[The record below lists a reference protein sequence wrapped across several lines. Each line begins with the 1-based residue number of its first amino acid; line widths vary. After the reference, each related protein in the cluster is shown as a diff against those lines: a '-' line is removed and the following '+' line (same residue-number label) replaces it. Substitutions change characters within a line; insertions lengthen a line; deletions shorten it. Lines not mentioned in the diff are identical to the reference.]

1 MDVRP
6 GSFAAAGRSRRGPT
20 AAVCALA
27 LLVSIAPA
35 AAQDLRQY
43 QSLVLAYAA
52 GDDQAI
58 DQMLEWSRPWL
69 DEALQPLNKA
79 SDPWQPWR
87 LSRIAAATMLHTDA
101 AIRLLEVD
109 KTTEAETHLDFA
121 SRLLHRTV
129 GAAELRHFAG
139 LWYVAMSRY
148 LRRDLELSLAERL
161 LESGRN
167 RLPGDARVLRESGVL
182 QELLAGR
189 PSLSTLPELSGSTRE
204 TAAALTQMMSRRTN
218 HLGVA
223 ATRLKSSLQA
233 DASDAETR
241 LHLGRVLM
249 LQDDQ
254 TQALAMFSALRTD
267 AADPDVAYLAHLFA
281 GAAHEREG
289 RLEPAAAAY
298 REALARIP
306 AAQAAYIAL
315 SQVLQRI
322 GRSDEARA
330 INAQLLAEPR
340 APRYEP
346 MWTYFFPT
354 VEAVQDG
361 LTELRQEARR

>member
-1 MDVRP
+1 MKVP
-6 GSFAAAGRSRRGPT
+6 PASSAAAGRSRRGPT
-20 AAVCALA
+20 AAVCGLA
-27 LLVSIAPA
+27 LVVSLAPV
-35 AAQDLRQY
+35 AAQDLGQY
-43 QSLVLAYAA
+43 QSLVLAYSR
-52 GDDQAI
+52 GDDRAI
-58 DQMLEWSRPWL
+58 ERILNWSRQWL
-69 DEALQPLNKA
+69 DEALRPLNKT

-109 KTTEAETHLDFA
+109 KTADAEMHLDFA
-121 SRLLHRTV
+121 SRLLQRTV
-129 GAAELRHFAG
+129 GVVELRHFAG

-148 LRRDLELSLAERL
+148 LRRDLELSLAERF

-167 RLPGDARVLRESGVL
+167 RLPGHARVLRESGVL

-204 TAAALTQMMSRRTN
+204 TASAITQMMSRRTK

-223 ATRLKSSLQA
+223 ATQLKSSLQA

-249 LQDDQ
+249 LQDNEA
-254 TQALAMFSALRTD
+254 QALAMFSALRTD
-267 AADPDVAYLAHLFA
+267 AADPDVSYLAHLFA
-281 GAAHEREG
+281 GGTHEREG

-298 REALARIP
+298 REAIARIP

-315 SQVLQRI
+315 SQVLQRS
-322 GRSDEARA
+322 GHSDEARA

-340 APRYEP
+340 EPRYEP
-346 MWTYFFPT
+346 IWTYFFPT
-354 VEAVQDG
+354 VEAAQDR
-361 LTELRQEARR
+361 LAELRVEARR